1 MSTADDP
8 SAEERRKFEAEARRA
23 EAEAKKFEVE
33 AENLQLRLEMTRGE
47 VTRSGHQLTEATEK
61 EAMRSNS
68 DWHHRIYR
76 FSDVVNPNTT
86 KACLQSLAMWDRLDP
101 ECKIEVVFNSPGGS
115 VIDGMA
121 LFDALNGYSL
131 RGGGSHHLTTGA
143 QGYAASMAGILLQTG
158 DTRWIGAESYLMI
171 HEISAGAAGKI
182 GEIEDAVKFYDRIC
196 ERVVDIFVKR
206 ASGKITKSNFVKR
219 WKRQDWWL
227 DSDEALKLGFVD
239 EVRGLAAA

>member
-1 MSTADDP
+1 MTTRAP
-8 SAEERRKFEAEARRA
+8 TPEELRKFEAEAVLA
-23 EAEAKKFEVE
+23 EAEARKANAE
-33 AENLQLRLEMTRGE
+33 AENMELRLEATRAE
-47 VTRSGHQLTEATEK
+47 VTRSGHGLAEATEK
-61 EAMRSNS
+61 EAMRTNS

-76 FSDVVNPNTT
+76 FNDAVTAAST

-101 ECKIEVVFNSPGGS
+101 ECAIEVVFNSPGGS

-131 RGGGSHHLTTGA
+131 RGGGTHRLTTGA
-143 QGYAASMAGILLQTG
+143 QGYAASMAGILLQAG
-158 DTRWIGAESYLMI
+158 DHRWIGAESYLMI

-206 ASGKITKSNFVKR
+206 SGGKITKTQFVKA
-219 WKRQDWWL
+219 WKRTDWWM
-227 DSDEALKLGFVD
+227 DSDDALKFGFVD
-239 EVRGLAAA
+239 EVRGRSAT